1 VKQLLVLARPIYED
15 DEKREK
21 YGFGMDCLF
30 CYLLGSIS
38 FSSTSSIYLILVG
51 RIWCGFVHAR
61 SWDWCVFARER
72 DNTMKG

>member
-1 VKQLLVLARPIYED
+1 
-15 DEKREK
+15 
-21 YGFGMDCLF
+21 MDCLF

-38 FSSTSSIYLILVG
+38 FSSTSSIYLLLVG